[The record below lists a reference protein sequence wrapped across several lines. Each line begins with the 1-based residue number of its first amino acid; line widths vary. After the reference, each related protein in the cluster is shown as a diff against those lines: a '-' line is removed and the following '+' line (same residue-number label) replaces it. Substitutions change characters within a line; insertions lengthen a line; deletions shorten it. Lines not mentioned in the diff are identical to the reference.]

1 MDKKEEDKI
10 FSDYLHDIMKIETDN
25 LETYEPLRDTISFQ
39 SYLLNVLWNKLI
51 DELLVSFKK
60 TFRRK

>member
-10 FSDYLHDIMKIETDN
+10 FSDYLHDIMKIDTDD
-25 LETYEPLRDTISFQ
+25 LETYEPLRDTISFK

-51 DELLVSFKK
+51 DELLVSFKRI
-60 TFRRK
+60 FRRK

>member
-10 FSDYLHDIMKIETDN
+10 FSDYLHDIMKIDTDD
-25 LETYEPLRDTISFQ
+25 LETYEQFRDTISFQ

-51 DELLVSFKK
+51 DELLVSFKRI
-60 TFRRK
+60 FRRK